1 MVAGHSVVR
10 LPCSCPIRKELTSEQ
25 SSHDHDQETDNPSNL
40 KNSSD
45 CEETKPLMTA
55 NGHTSSYSAHSS
67 TANYGSFVSSVNST
81 EGEDFNNIHL
91 ISPAHT
97 IN

>member
-1 MVAGHSVVR
+1 M
-10 LPCSCPIRKELTSEQ
+10 SEQ
-25 SSHDHDQETDNPSNL
+25 SSHDHDQETDDPNNL
-40 KNSSD
+40 KSSSD

-55 NGHTSSYSAHSS
+55 NGHISSYSGRSS
-67 TANYGSFVSSVNST
+67 TANHESFVSSVNST